1 MEKEKTMYTIESIQ
15 ALLRTPL
22 QFILRESVP
31 STNTLLRTMAED
43 GAPEGTVL
51 LSREQTAGR
60 GRNGHS
66 FFSPKDS
73 GVYMSVL
80 LRPTIPAEDA
90 LRITTTAAVAA
101 AEAIESAAAVP
112 AQIKW
117 VNDIFC
123 RDKKVCG
130 ILTEGKPNGDGRF
143 RYVIL
148 GVGVNLN
155 TPAEGFP
162 AELQSIA
169 GTVTD
174 NADVQSAWI
183 AGFLDSFFAYYQN
196 LHDPDILQ
204 KYRQRSYLQGKTVR
218 VVGNDNVCGQV
229 VGIDDAFHLLV
240 RTEREI
246 LSLDSGEVR
255 IQKL

>member
-1 MEKEKTMYTIESIQ
+1 MYTIESIQ
-15 ALLRTPL
+15 ALLHTPV
-22 QFILRESVP
+22 QFILRESVS
-31 STNTLLRTMAED
+31 STNTLLRAMAED

-130 ILTEGKPNGDGRF
+130 ILTEGKPDGDGRF
-143 RYVIL
+143 AFVIL
-148 GVGVNLN
+148 GIGVNLN
-155 TPAEGFP
+155 APANGFP

-174 NADVQSAWI
+174 SADIQSAWI

-196 LHDPDILQ
+196 LHDPGILQ

-218 VVGNDNVCGQV
+218 VVGSDNVCGQV
-229 VGIDDAFHLLV
+229 VGMDDAFHLLV
-240 RTEREI
+240 RTESGI

-255 IQKL
+255 VRNL